1 MNYRRL
7 NLKNEKTS
15 EKNVNKMLP
24 TFRQLIKF
32 PRIKPYIRNTRPALL
47 KSPQKK
53 VLCLKV
59 DRKTPRKPNSAMR
72 RIAVIGV
79 IKLLRQFIVF
89 IPGDAAP
96 TKNPRFCDPIS
107 KKSKRVLIHLPSKNN
122 VLLIQGGGPKDL
134 PGVSYRAIRGAGK
147 PKDRPGRRGSM
158 KYHLKEIP
166 DRVYSRSRYGACK
179 QRFGINESRPR
190 KKNSLFPTGQRHLRK
205 EKRFIHNK

>member
-1 MNYRRL
+1 
-7 NLKNEKTS
+7 
-15 EKNVNKMLP
+15 MLP
-24 TFRQLIKF
+24 TYRQLLKI
-32 PRIKPYIRNTRPALL
+32 PRAKPYTRNTRPALL

-72 RIAVIGV
+72 RIAIIGV
-79 IKLLRQFIVF
+79 IKLLRQFTIFV
-89 IPGDAAP
+89 PGDAAP
-96 TKNPRFCDPIS
+96 TKNPRFCDLIS

-166 DRVYSRSRYGACK
+166 DRIYSRSRYGACK
-179 QRFGINESRPR
+179 QRLGNDEPKQR
-190 KKNSLFPTGQRHLRK
+190 KKKSIFPVGQRHLRK
-205 EKRFIHNK
+205 EKRYRK

>member
-1 MNYRRL
+1 
-7 NLKNEKTS
+7 
-15 EKNVNKMLP
+15 MLP
-24 TFRQLIKF
+24 TYRQLLKVS
-32 PRIKPYIRNTRPALL
+32 RAKPYVRNTRPALL

-72 RIAVIGV
+72 RIAIIGV
-79 IKLLRQFIVF
+79 IKLLRQFTIFV
-89 IPGDAAP
+89 PGDAAP
-96 TKNPRFCDPIS
+96 TKDPRFCDPNS

-179 QRFGINESRPR
+179 QRLGNNESKQRR
-190 KKNSLFPTGQRHLRK
+190 KKSTFPVGQRHLRK
-205 EKRFIHNK
+205 EKRYRK